1 MNYGLLKGIRAC
13 QRSCCCASMRSTRTE
28 DSGNSIAIENE
39 SPRSVEEGKS
49 LLSVDIWKG
58 TMVGGGLLL
67 MNPRRRTV
75 KENK

>member
-1 MNYGLLKGIRAC
+1 
-13 QRSCCCASMRSTRTE
+13 
-28 DSGNSIAIENE
+28 
-39 SPRSVEEGKS
+39 VEEGKI